1 MTLFILE
8 ILLVLL
14 CVVAG
19 HLLVLNNLE
28 SIVIFP
34 LKM

>member
-14 CVVAG
+14 YVVAR